1 MAVYRTPDERFRDLP
16 GYPFQPHYVEI
27 EGMRVHYVDEGQ
39 GPPVLM
45 LHGEPT
51 WSYLYRKMIPPVA
64 RRYRAVA
71 PDYVGFGRSDKWT
84 EVEKYTFDAHYGVVE
99 GFIEA
104 LDLRDITVVVQDW
117 GGPLGLR
124 FATQHPERM
133 ARLVILNTGLFTAA
147 VVMPEGMLAWR
158 EYAMQ
163 TPDLPVGSIVQ
174 QALHNRDLATEDVVR
189 AYDAPFPDPESKA
202 GARAFP
208 AIIPTS
214 AEEPGAREMME
225 TLEALA
231 RWSKPALVMFSD
243 HDPIFPVA
251 VGRRFQQLI
260 PGAQFKVIEGAGHF
274 LQEEKGEAIA
284 AEMLSFMAAK

>member
-1 MAVYRTPDERFRDLP
+1 MSVYRTPDERFRDLP
-16 GYPFQPHYVEI
+16 GYPFQPHYVQL
-27 EGMRVHYVDEGQ
+27 EGIRVHYVDEGQ

-51 WSYLYRKMIPPVA
+51 WSYLYRKMMPPVA

-84 EVEKYTFDAHYGVVE
+84 EVEKYTFDAHYRMVE

-104 LDLRDITVVVQDW
+104 LDLRDITIVVQDW

-133 ARLVILNTGLFTAA
+133 ARLVILNTGLFTGA
-147 VVMPEGMLAWR
+147 VVVSEGLRNWR
-158 EYAMQ
+158 EYAAR
-163 TPDLPVGSIVQ
+163 TPELPVGLIVQ
-174 QALHNRDLATEDVVR
+174 RTLYNRDLATEDVVR
-189 AYDAPFPDPESKA
+189 AYDAPFPGPESKA

-208 AIIPTS
+208 AIIPIS
-214 AEEPGAREMME
+214 PEEPGAREMME

-231 RWSKPALVMFSD
+231 RWDKPALVMFSD
-243 HDPIFPVA
+243 QDPIFSVA
-251 VGRRFQQLI
+251 AGRRFQQLI
-260 PGAQFKVIEGAGHF
+260 PGAQFKVVEGAGHF

-284 AEMLSFMAAK
+284 AEMLSFMGGS

>member
-51 WSYLYRKMIPPVA
+51 WSYLYRKMIPPIA

-84 EVEKYTFDAHYGVVE
+84 EVEKYTFDSHYRIVG

-104 LDLRDITVVVQDW
+104 LDLRDITIVVQDW

-124 FATQHPERM
+124 FATGHPERM
-133 ARLVILNTGLFTAA
+133 ARLVILNTGLFTGA
-147 VVMPEGMLAWR
+147 VVTSEGLRNWR
-158 EYAMQ
+158 EYAAR
-163 TPDLPVGSIVQ
+163 TPDVPVGRIVQ
-174 QALHNRDLATEDVVR
+174 RALYNRDLATEDVVR
-189 AYDAPFPDPESKA
+189 AYDAPFPTPESKA

-214 AEEPGAREMME
+214 PEEPGAREMME

-231 RWSKPALVMFSD
+231 RWDKPALVMFSD
-243 HDPIFPVA
+243 QDPIFSVA
-251 VGRRFQQLI
+251 AGRRFQQLI

-274 LQEEKGEAIA
+274 LQEEKGETIA
-284 AEMLSFMAAK
+284 AEMLSFMGTR

>member
-16 GYPFQPHYVEI
+16 GYPFQPHYVEV
-27 EGMRVHYVDEGQ
+27 EGMRVHYLDEGR

-51 WSYLYRKMIPPVA
+51 WSYLYRKMIPPIA

-71 PDYVGFGRSDKWT
+71 LDYVGFGRSDKWT
-84 EVEKYTFDAHYGVVE
+84 EVEKYTFDAHYRVLE
-99 GFIEA
+99 GFVEA

-133 ARLVILNTGLFTAA
+133 ARLVILNTGLFTGAA
-147 VVMPEGMLAWR
+147 VASEGMRNWR
-158 EYAMQ
+158 EYVAR
-163 TPDLPVGSIVQ
+163 TPDLPVGLIIQ
-174 QALHNRDLATEDVVR
+174 RALQNRELATEDVVR

-214 AEEPGAREMME
+214 AEEPGAREMAE
-225 TLEALA
+225 TVEALA
-231 RWSKPALVMFSD
+231 RWDKPALVMFSD
-243 HDPIFPVA
+243 QDPIFSVA

-260 PGAQFKVIEGAGHF
+260 PGAGFKVIERAGHF
-274 LQEEKGEAIA
+274 LQEEKGETIA
-284 AEMLSFMAAK
+284 AEILSFMGAK

>member
-16 GYPFQPHYVEI
+16 GYPFTPHYVEL
-27 EGMRVHYVDEGQ
+27 EGMRVHYVDEGR

-51 WSYLYRKMIPPVA
+51 WSYLYRKMIPPIA

-84 EVEKYTFDAHYGVVE
+84 EVEKYTFDAHYRVVE
-99 GFIEA
+99 GLIEA
-104 LDLRDITVVVQDW
+104 LDLREITIVVQDW

-124 FATQHPERM
+124 FATRHPERM
-133 ARLVILNTGLFTAA
+133 ARLVILNTGLFTGS
-147 VVMPEGMLAWR
+147 VVVSEGLRDWR
-158 EYAMQ
+158 EYVAR
-163 TPDLPVGSIVQ
+163 TPDLSVGSIVQ
-174 QALHNRDLATEDVVR
+174 RALYNRDLATEDVVR

-202 GARAFP
+202 GARIFP

-214 AEEPGAREMME
+214 PEEPGAREMME
-225 TLEALA
+225 TVEGLR
-231 RWSKPALVMFSD
+231 RWDKPALVMFSD
-243 HDPIFPVA
+243 QDPIFPVA

-260 PGAQFKVIEGAGHF
+260 PGARFKVIEGAGHF

-284 AEMLSFMAAK
+284 AEMISFMETG

>member
-16 GYPFQPHYVEI
+16 GYPFQPHYAEV

-45 LHGEPT
+45 FHGEPT
-51 WSYLYRKMIPPVA
+51 WSYLYRKMIPPIA

-71 PDYVGFGRSDKWT
+71 PDHVGFGRSDKWT
-84 EVEKYTFDAHYGVVE
+84 EVEKYTFDAHYRVVE
-99 GFIEA
+99 GFVEA
-104 LDLRDITVVVQDW
+104 LDLRDIVVVVQDW

-124 FATQHPERM
+124 FATQHPERV
-133 ARLVILNTGLFTAA
+133 ARLVILNTGLFAEGTAL
-147 VVMPEGMLAWR
+147 PEGMRAWR
-158 EYAMQ
+158 EYAAQ

-174 QALHNRDLATEDVVR
+174 QALHNRDLATGDIIR

-214 AEEPGAREMME
+214 AGEPGAREMME
-225 TLEALA
+225 TLEALT
-231 RWSKPALVMFSD
+231 RWDKPALVMFSD
-243 HDPIFPVA
+243 HDPIFSVEA
-251 VGRRFQQLI
+251 GRRFQGII
-260 PGAQFKVIEGAGHF
+260 PGARFRVIEGAGHF
-274 LQEEKGEAIA
+274 LQEEKGEIIA
-284 AEMLSFMAAK
+284 AEILSFIETR

>member
-16 GYPFQPHYVEI
+16 GYPFESHYVEI

-51 WSYLYRKMIPPVA
+51 WSYLYRKMIPPIA
-64 RRYRAVA
+64 RRHRAVA

-84 EVEKYTFDAHYGVVE
+84 EVEKYTFDAHYRIVG

-104 LDLRDITVVVQDW
+104 LDLRDITIVVQDW

-133 ARLVILNTGLFTAA
+133 ARLVILNTGLFTGA
-147 VVMPEGMLAWR
+147 VVASEGLRNWR
-158 EYAMQ
+158 EYAAR
-163 TPDLPVGSIVQ
+163 TPDLPVGRLIQ
-174 QALHNRDLATEDVVR
+174 RALYNRDLATEDVVR
-189 AYDAPFPDPESKA
+189 AYDAPFPTPESKA
-202 GARAFP
+202 GARVFP

-214 AEEPGAREMME
+214 PEEPGAREMME

-231 RWSKPALVMFSD
+231 RWDKSALVMFSD
-243 HDPIFPVA
+243 QDPIFPVA
-251 VGRRFQQLI
+251 AGRRFQQLI
-260 PGAQFKVIEGAGHF
+260 PGAQFKAIEGAGHF
-274 LQEEKGEAIA
+274 LQEEKGETIA
-284 AEMLSFMAAK
+284 AEMLSFMGAR

>member
-27 EGMRVHYVDEGQ
+27 GGMRVHYLDEGQ

-51 WSYLYRKMIPPVA
+51 WSYLYRKMIPPIA

-84 EVEKYTFDAHYGVVE
+84 EVEKYTFDAHYRVVE
-99 GFIEA
+99 GFVEA
-104 LDLRDITVVVQDW
+104 LDLREITVVVQDW

-147 VVMPEGMLAWR
+147 VVMPAGMRCLAR
-158 EYAMQ
+158 
-163 TPDLPVGSIVQ
+163 V
-174 QALHNRDLATEDVVR
+174 RDA
-189 AYDAPFPDPESKA
+189 DAGPAGGEHRPA
-202 GARAFP
+202 GAPQPR
-208 AIIPTS
+208 
-214 AEEPGAREMME
+214 PGHRGRCAR
-225 TLEALA
+225 LRCPL
-231 RWSKPALVMFSD
+231 P
-243 HDPIFPVA
+243 
-251 VGRRFQQLI
+251 
-260 PGAQFKVIEGAGHF
+260 
-274 LQEEKGEAIA
+274 
-284 AEMLSFMAAK
+284 

>member
-16 GYPFQPHYVEI
+16 GYPFMPHYVELK
-27 EGMRVHYVDEGQ
+27 GMRVHYVDEGR

-51 WSYLYRKMIPPVA
+51 WSYLYRKMIPPIA

-84 EVEKYTFDAHYGVVE
+84 EVEKYTFDAHYRVVE
-99 GFIEA
+99 GLIEA
-104 LDLRDITVVVQDW
+104 LDLREITIVVQDW

-124 FATQHPERM
+124 FATRHPERM
-133 ARLVILNTGLFTAA
+133 ARLVILNTGLFTGS
-147 VVMPEGMLAWR
+147 VVVSEGLRDWR
-158 EYAMQ
+158 EYVAR
-163 TPDLPVGSIVQ
+163 TPDLSVGSIVQ
-174 QALHNRDLATEDVVR
+174 RALYNRDLATEDVVR

-202 GARAFP
+202 GARIFP

-214 AEEPGAREMME
+214 PEEPGAREMME
-225 TLEALA
+225 TLEGLR
-231 RWSKPALVMFSD
+231 RWDKPALVMFSD
-243 HDPIFPVA
+243 QDPIFSVA

-260 PGAQFKVIEGAGHF
+260 PGARFKVVEGAGHF

-284 AEMLSFMAAK
+284 AEVLSFMGTG

>member
-1 MAVYRTPDERFRDLP
+1 MAIYRTPDERFRDLP
-16 GYPFQPHYVEI
+16 GYPFQPHYVDI

-51 WSYLYRKMIPPVA
+51 WSYLYRKMIPPIA

-71 PDYVGFGRSDKWT
+71 PDHVGFGRSDKWT
-84 EVEKYTFDAHYGVVE
+84 EVEKYTFDYHYRVLE
-99 GFIEA
+99 ALIEV
-104 LDLRDITVVVQDW
+104 LDLREITVVVQDW
-117 GGPLGLR
+117 GGPIGLR
-124 FATQHPERM
+124 YATRHSERM
-133 ARLVILNTGLFTAA
+133 ARLVILNTGLFTEA
-147 VVMPEGMLAWR
+147 VVMPEGMRAWR
-158 EYAMQ
+158 EYAAQ
-163 TPDLPVGSIVQ
+163 TPDLPVGGIVQ
-174 QALHNRDLATEDVVR
+174 QALHNRDLATEDIVR

-214 AEEPGAREMME
+214 AEAPGAREMME

-231 RWSKPALVMFSD
+231 RWDKPALVMFSD
-243 HDPIFPVA
+243 QDPIFPVTA
-251 VGRRFQQLI
+251 GHRFQGLI

-284 AEMLSFMAAK
+284 AEMLSFMEAS

>member
-51 WSYLYRKMIPPVA
+51 WSYLYRKMIPPIA

-84 EVEKYTFDAHYGVVE
+84 EVEKYTFEVHYRVLE
-99 GFIEA
+99 AFIEA
-104 LDLRDITVVVQDW
+104 LDLREITVVVQDW

-124 FATQHPERM
+124 FATQHRERM
-133 ARLVILNTGLFTAA
+133 ARLVILNTGLFSEA
-147 VVMPEGMLAWR
+147 VVIPEGMLAWR

-174 QALHNRDLATEDVVR
+174 QALYNRDLATEEVVR

-208 AIIPTS
+208 AIIPIS
-214 AEEPGAREMME
+214 AEAPGAREMMA

-231 RWSKPALVMFSD
+231 RWDKPALVMFSD
-243 HDPIFPVA
+243 QDPIFPVA
-251 VGRRFQQLI
+251 AGHRFQGLI
-260 PGAQFKVIEGAGHF
+260 PGARFKVIEGAGHF

-284 AEMLSFMAAK
+284 AEMLAFMEAS

>member
-1 MAVYRTPDERFRDLP
+1 
-16 GYPFQPHYVEI
+16 
-27 EGMRVHYVDEGQ
+27 
-39 GPPVLM
+39 M

-51 WSYLYRKMIPPVA
+51 WSYLYRKMIPPIA

-84 EVEKYTFDAHYGVVE
+84 EVEKYTFEAHYRVVE
-99 GFIEA
+99 AFIEA
-104 LDLRDITVVVQDW
+104 LDLREITIVVQDW

-133 ARLVILNTGLFTAA
+133 ARLVILNTGLFTEA
-147 VVMPEGMLAWR
+147 VVMPEGMRGWR
-158 EYAMQ
+158 EYAAR

-174 QALHNRDLATEDVVR
+174 QALHNRDLATEEIVR

-214 AEEPGAREMME
+214 VEDPGAREMME

-231 RWSKPALVMFSD
+231 RWDKPALVMFSD
-243 HDPIFPVA
+243 HDPVFPVA
-251 VGRRFQQLI
+251 AGRRFQGLI
-260 PGAQFKVIEGAGHF
+260 PGARFKVIEGAGHF
-274 LQEEKGEAIA
+274 LQEEKGETIA
-284 AEMLSFMAAK
+284 AEMLSFMEAS

>member
-16 GYPFQPHYVEI
+16 GYPFQPHYVELG
-27 EGMRVHYVDEGQ
+27 GMRVHYVDEGQ
-39 GPPVLM
+39 GAPVLM

-51 WSYLYRKMIPPVA
+51 WSYLYRKMIPPIA
-64 RRYRAVA
+64 QRYRAVA

-84 EVEKYTFDAHYGVVE
+84 EVEKYTFDAHYRVVE
-99 GFIEA
+99 GFIEG
-104 LDLRDITVVVQDW
+104 LDLREITIVVQDW

-133 ARLVILNTGLFTAA
+133 ARLVILNTGLFTGTA
-147 VVMPEGMLAWR
+147 VVSEGLRNWR
-158 EYAMQ
+158 EYSAR

-174 QALHNRDLATEDVVR
+174 RALYNRDLATEDIAR

-202 GARAFP
+202 GARIFP
-208 AIIPTS
+208 AIIPTGP
-214 AEEPGAREMME
+214 EEPGAREMME
-225 TLEALA
+225 TLEALR
-231 RWSKPALVMFSD
+231 RWDKPALVMFSD
-243 HDPIFPVA
+243 QDPIFPVA

-260 PGAQFKVIEGAGHF
+260 PGARFKVVEGAGHF

-284 AEMLSFMAAK
+284 AEMLSFMGAG

>member
-1 MAVYRTPDERFRDLP
+1 MAVYRTADERFRDLP

-27 EGMRVHYVDEGQ
+27 VGMRVHYVDEGQ

-51 WSYLYRKMIPPVA
+51 WSYLYRKMIPPIA

-84 EVEKYTFDAHYGVVE
+84 EVEKYTFDAHYRVVE

-104 LDLRDITVVVQDW
+104 LDLRDITIVVQDW

-133 ARLVILNTGLFTAA
+133 ARLVILNTGLFTGA
-147 VVMPEGMLAWR
+147 VVTSEGLRDWR
-158 EYAMQ
+158 EYAAR
-163 TPDLPVGSIVQ
+163 TPDLAVGLIVQ
-174 QALHNRDLATEDVVR
+174 RALHNRDLATEDVVR
-189 AYDAPFPDPESKA
+189 AYDAPFPNPESKA

-214 AEEPGAREMME
+214 AEEPGAREMTE
-225 TLEALA
+225 TLGALA
-231 RWSKPALVMFSD
+231 RWDKPALVMFSD
-243 HDPIFPVA
+243 QDPIFPVA
-251 VGRRFQQLI
+251 AGRRFQQLI

-284 AEMLSFMAAK
+284 TEMLSFMGAR

>member
-16 GYPFQPHYVEI
+16 GYPFQPHYVELG
-27 EGMRVHYVDEGQ
+27 GMRVHYLDEGQ
-39 GPPVLM
+39 GAPVLM

-51 WSYLYRKMIPPVA
+51 WSYLYRKMIPPIA
-64 RRYRAVA
+64 RHYRAVA
-71 PDYVGFGRSDKWT
+71 LDYVGFGRSDKWT
-84 EVEKYTFDAHYGVVE
+84 EVEKYTFDAHYRVVE

-104 LDLRDITVVVQDW
+104 LDLRDITIVVQDW

-133 ARLVILNTGLFTAA
+133 ARLVILNTGLFAGA
-147 VVMPEGMLAWR
+147 VAMSEGMRDWR
-158 EYAMQ
+158 EYSAR

-174 QALHNRDLATEDVVR
+174 RALYNRDLATEDIVR

-202 GARAFP
+202 GARIFP

-214 AEEPGAREMME
+214 PEEPGAREMME
-225 TLEALA
+225 TLEGLR
-231 RWSKPALVMFSD
+231 RWDKPALVMFSD
-243 HDPIFPVA
+243 QDPIFSVA
-251 VGRRFQQLI
+251 VGRRFQELI
-260 PGAQFKVIEGAGHF
+260 PGAQFKVVEGAGHF

-284 AEMLSFMAAK
+284 AEMLSFMGTG

>member
-1 MAVYRTPDERFRDLP
+1 MAVYRTPDERFRNLP
-16 GYPFQPHYVEI
+16 GYPFQPHYVEV
-27 EGMRVHYVDEGQ
+27 EGMRVHYVDEGR

-51 WSYLYRKMIPPVA
+51 WSYLYRKMIPLIA
-64 RRYRAVA
+64 RHHRAVA

-84 EVEKYTFDAHYGVVE
+84 GIEKYTFDAHYRVVE
-99 GFIEA
+99 GFIGA
-104 LDLRDITVVVQDW
+104 LDLRDVTVVVQDW

-124 FATQHPERM
+124 FATQHPDRV
-133 ARLVILNTGLFTAA
+133 ARLVILNTGLFAEGA
-147 VVMPEGMLAWR
+147 VLPEGMRAWR
-158 EYAMQ
+158 EYAAQ

-174 QALHNRDLATEDVVR
+174 QGLHNRDLATEDIVR
-189 AYDAPFPDPESKA
+189 AYDAPFPNPQSKA

-214 AEEPGAREMME
+214 AEAAGAREMME
-225 TLEALA
+225 TVEALA
-231 RWSKPALVMFSD
+231 RWDKPALVMFSD
-243 HDPIFPVA
+243 QDPIFPVA
-251 VGRRFQQLI
+251 AGRLFQQLI

-284 AEMLSFMAAK
+284 GEILAFMEVG